1 MNGVCHSLDES
12 VEWGDCPR
20 KRVFSPYI
28 GVRMGGR
35 VKRMLGLAEAE
46 ARRAQEPDDG
56 ICALC
61 GRQLGQALERHHVV
75 PKSEGGTETVPL
87 HPICHRTIHAFVTN
101 RELATSC
108 STMDQLRE
116 REDVRRY
123 LRWIADKPPSFRA
136 RTRRRNP
143 S

>member
-1 MNGVCHSLDES
+1 
-12 VEWGDCPR
+12 
-20 KRVFSPYI
+20 
-28 GVRMGGR
+28 
-35 VKRMLGLAEAE
+35 MLGLAEAE
-46 ARRAQEPDDG
+46 ARRAQEPDDV

-61 GRQLGQALERHHVV
+61 GRQLGHALERHHVV

-116 REDVRRY
+116 RDDVRRY
-123 LRWIADKPPSFRA
+123 LRWIAASRLVSEHRRGDATRA
-136 RTRRRNP
+136 ESRSVADAFALAFLERALFQVRYNQGPHR
-143 S
+143 